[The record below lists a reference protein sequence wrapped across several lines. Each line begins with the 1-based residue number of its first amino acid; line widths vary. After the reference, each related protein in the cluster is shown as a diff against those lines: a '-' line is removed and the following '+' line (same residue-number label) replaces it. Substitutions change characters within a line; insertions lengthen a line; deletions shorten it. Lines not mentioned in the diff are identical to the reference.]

1 MRDPQ
6 DPWADERAMTGPS
19 ADELWS
25 TNRTRDVIHDC
36 DLCDTHGLRD
46 GLPCRHIDHAAAA
59 ARGTAHIR
67 QIMGWTQRDE
77 TRDEIPSP
85 AQPHQNR
92 P

>member
-6 DPWADERAMTGPS
+6 DPWADERAS
-19 ADELWS
+19 ADQLW
-25 TNRTRDVIHDC
+25 TANRTRDAIRTC
-36 DLCDTHGLRD
+36 DLCDTHGLRPN
-46 GLPCRHIDHAAAA
+46 GLTCRHIDHAAAA

-67 QIMGWTQRDE
+67 QLMGWTQRDE
-77 TRDEIPSP
+77 TRDEIASP